1 MSGDMKILV
10 VDRDPNLLSLTS
22 STLLSGGYEVMR
34 ASTGKGAL
42 EAIAKA
48 QPDLV
53 LLDVVLS
60 DMSGLEVCR
69 QIKTDPALQ
78 STIVV
83 LLSEPDIPDEVHAT
97 GFELGID
104 GFVVKGIPY
113 REFLPHASNPW
124 RSRGRARWNWKIG

>member
-1 MSGDMKILV
+1 MEALIKASLVLASQVCMSGDMKILG
-10 VDRDPNLLSLTS
+10 VDGDLDLLSLTS
-22 STLLSGGYEVMR
+22 STLLSGGYDVMR

-42 EAIAKA
+42 EAIGEA

-53 LLDVVLS
+53 LLEVMLP

-69 QIKTDPALQ
+69 QIKTDPAHQ
-78 STIVV
+78 STFMA

-104 GFVVKGIPY
+104 GFVVK
-113 REFLPHASNPW
+113 
-124 RSRGRARWNWKIG
+124 RGTLTIKPLE